1 MSLKSLAVTVILA
14 TLSFAPV
21 KAAFAQADGPKA
33 VTIALIDY
41 QRLLR
46 ESKGMQDAAKQI
58 NAKGKELE
66 GVIKNRQKELQA
78 AETELKRQRTV
89 LSPEAFQKRRTD
101 FEKDVAEFN
110 RLQKRS
116 ADQITAANQ
125 QSLKAADQQIFISAQ
140 EIAKANNITLILRRS
155 NVYMAAEAMDITD
168 NVLAA
173 LDKKMPTL
181 KLNFK

>member
-1 MSLKSLAVTVILA
+1 MSLKSLAIAVVLA
-14 TLSFAPV
+14 ALAFTPV
-21 KAAFAQADGPKA
+21 KTAFAQADGPKA

-66 GVIKNRQKELQA
+66 TVIKNRQKELQA

-89 LSPEAFQKRRTD
+89 LSTEAFQKRRAD

-168 NVLAA
+168 NVLAE

>member
-1 MSLKSLAVTVILA
+1 
-14 TLSFAPV
+14 
-21 KAAFAQADGPKA
+21 
-33 VTIALIDY
+33 
-41 QRLLR
+41 
-46 ESKGMQDAAKQI
+46 
-58 NAKGKELE
+58 
-66 GVIKNRQKELQA
+66 
-78 AETELKRQRTV
+78 
-89 LSPEAFQKRRTD
+89 FQKRRAD

-168 NVLAA
+168 NVLAE

>member
-1 MSLKSLAVTVILA
+1 MSLKSLAIAVVLA
-14 TLSFAPV
+14 ALAFTPV
-21 KAAFAQADGPKA
+21 KTAFAQADGPKA

-66 GVIKNRQKELQA
+66 TVIKNRQKELQA

-89 LSPEAFQKRRTD
+89 LSPEAFQKRRAD

-116 ADQITAANQ
+116 ADQITGDD
-125 QSLKAADQQIFISAQ
+125 QSVHRSETEARGRSPGISGLSGTAGLVRTSDTADHAGSRFHSG
-140 EIAKANNITLILRRS
+140 RS
-155 NVYMAAEAMDITD
+155 RHTC
-168 NVLAA
+168 
-173 LDKKMPTL
+173 
-181 KLNFK
+181 

>member
-1 MSLKSLAVTVILA
+1 MLSKSITVAVILA
-14 TLSFAPV
+14 ALSLVPV
-21 KAAFAQADGPKA
+21 RTAAAQADGPKA

-46 ESKGMQDAAKQI
+46 DSKAMQDAANQI

-66 GVIKNRQKELQA
+66 GIIKKRQQELQA

-89 LSPEAFQKRRTD
+89 LSPEAFQKRRAD

-116 ADQITAANQ
+116 SDQITIANQ
-125 QSLKAADQQIFISAQ
+125 QSLKAADQQIFIVAQ
-140 EIAKANNITLILRRS
+140 EIAKANNITPDP
-155 NVYMAAEAMDITD
+155 A
-168 NVLAA
+168 
-173 LDKKMPTL
+173 TL
-181 KLNFK
+181 KRLHGVG